1 LTNNE
6 WESLATRIHE
16 LVALQIWDK
25 STQESLAA
33 YLSLRGAKYLF
44 PENLDYK
51 NRLTL
56 AVMVNDEIRT
66 ITVP

>member
-1 LTNNE
+1 M
-6 WESLATRIHE
+6 
-16 LVALQIWDK
+16 WDK